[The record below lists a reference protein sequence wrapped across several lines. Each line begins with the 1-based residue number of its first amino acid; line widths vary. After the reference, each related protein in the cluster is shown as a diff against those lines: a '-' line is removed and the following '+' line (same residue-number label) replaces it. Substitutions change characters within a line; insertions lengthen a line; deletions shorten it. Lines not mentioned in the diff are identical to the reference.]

1 MAFLRRMY
9 AITDGNRRTL
19 GVAIAGS
26 VLYTA
31 FAVIP
36 ALLLRQILIAL
47 VNRTAT
53 TSLVLGLGGLTL
65 AVTALMAG
73 MRYLEGAFGHLGA
86 FQVLHRVRLH
96 AYEHLQRLSMGYH
109 TRQQSG
115 IQAARLIGDVEA
127 IEGFTAHA
135 MIGLIVAIVVPVLL
149 GIVMLVINWKL
160 ALVALV
166 PLPLIVILI
175 LGFRG
180 VVARGF
186 AVYRELVGRLNGRM
200 VDHIQG
206 VGVLTAFGAQRA
218 AHREAEA
225 LSDDLRQAA
234 VRVNLLH
241 TGFFAAVE
249 GLAAIPT
256 ALVIAIGGLL
266 AVHHLVTVP
275 DLVLFLFLTTQLYRP
290 ITDLNRQI
298 EQFRNA
304 EAAADRVFAVL
315 DAPIEV
321 EDRPGVAPPARPAYD
336 IALEHVTFAYEPGRP
351 VLQDVSMRVPGG
363 AVLALVGP
371 SGAGKTTIA
380 NLIARFW
387 DPQEG
392 RVHLGGRDLRDL
404 PLDFVHQS
412 IALVLQ
418 DVFLF
423 NDTVAA
429 NIRIANPAAGDVEIE
444 RAAHAA
450 YAHDF
455 VMDLPRGYE
464 TVLGERGVR
473 LSGGQKQRIS
483 IARALLRDAPI
494 LILDEATS
502 SVDPEAEHLI
512 QSALARLVAE
522 RTVLVIAHRLST
534 IRQAQE
540 IIVLDRGRIVQR
552 GRHEDLVEEPGL
564 YANLYRAQQMARR
577 WDVTSAAEDAEAGA
591 AGNR

>member
-1 MAFLRRMY
+1 MTFLRRMV
-9 AITDGNRRTL
+9 AITEGNRRTL
-19 GVAIAGS
+19 GVAVAGS
-26 VLYTA
+26 VLFTA
-31 FAVIP
+31 LAVIP
-36 ALLLRQILIAL
+36 ALLLREIVKAL
-47 VNRTAT
+47 VAGSAT
-53 TSLVLGLGGLTL
+53 PALVLELGALTL
-65 AVTALMAG
+65 AVTALMGG

-86 FQVLHRVRLH
+86 FRVLHRVRLR

-115 IQAARLIGDVEA
+115 ILAARLIGDVEA

-135 MIGLIVAIVVPVLL
+135 MIGLIVAVTIPVLL
-149 GIVMLVINWKL
+149 GIVMLLINWKL
-160 ALVALV
+160 ALVALA
-166 PLPLIVILI
+166 PLPVILI
-175 LGFRG
+175 LVFAFRDA
-180 VVARGF
+180 VARGF
-186 AVYRELVGRLNGRM
+186 AVYRDLLGRLNGKM

-206 VGVLTAFGAQRA
+206 VGVLTAFAAQRD
-218 AHREAEA
+218 AHREVTAM
-225 LSDDLRQAA
+225 SGDLQQAA
-234 VRVNLLH
+234 IRVNLLH
-241 TGFFAAVE
+241 TAFFAAVE
-249 GLAAIPT
+249 GMAAIPT

-266 AVHHLVTVP
+266 AVNRLVSVS
-275 DLVLFLFLTTQLYRP
+275 DLVAFLFLTTQLYRP
-290 ITDLNRQI
+290 ITELNRQI
-298 EQFRNA
+298 EQYRNA
-304 EAAADRVFAVL
+304 QAAADRVFAVL
-315 DAPIEV
+315 EAPIEV
-321 EDRPGVAPPARPAYD
+321 RDRPGASEPARPAFD
-336 IALEHVTFAYEPGRP
+336 VVLDQVTFAYEPGRP
-351 VLQDVSMRVPGG
+351 VLHDVSITLEGN

-392 RVHLGGRDLRDL
+392 SIRLGGVDLRDL
-404 PLDFVHQS
+404 PLDYVHRS

-429 NIRIANPAAGDVEIE
+429 NIRVANPQAGQAEIE
-444 RAAHAA
+444 RAARAA
-450 YAHDF
+450 SAHDF
-455 VMDLPRGYE
+455 VMDLPNGYD
-464 TVLGERGVR
+464 TILGERGVR

-540 IIVLDRGRIVQR
+540 IVVLDHGRVVQR
-552 GRHEDLVEEPGL
+552 GRHDDLVERPGL
-564 YANLYRAQQMARR
+564 YATLYRAQQLARR
-577 WDVTSAAEDAEAGA
+577 WDVTSGAERGGEAEGTA
-591 AGNR
+591 